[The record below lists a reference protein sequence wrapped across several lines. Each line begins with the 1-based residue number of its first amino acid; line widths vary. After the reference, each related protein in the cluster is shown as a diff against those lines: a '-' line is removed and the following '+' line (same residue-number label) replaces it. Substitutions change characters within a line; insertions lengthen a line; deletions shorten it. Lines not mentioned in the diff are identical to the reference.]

1 MISLQALFMSPI
13 IYLMAIAP
21 AFITMMILVVRM
33 ILLFTL
39 RKCYPEM
46 HIDDVAN
53 VCIKLTSF
61 NGKKDN

>member
-1 MISLQALFMSPI
+1 MISLQTLFMGSV
-13 IYLMAIAP
+13 IYIAALVP
-21 AFITMMILVVRM
+21 VFITLLILVVRM

-39 RKCYPEM
+39 RKCYPKM

-61 NGKKDN
+61 FGKKG